1 MTETGASAPITDFQV
16 FFTAS
21 EAYPAFERLCLG
33 AQRDMLLSFR
43 VFDLDTR
50 LRDPQAL
57 AVGATWFDL
66 LLNRLDA
73 GVDIDVTLTDFDPI
87 IATRDHRDSWASARR
102 LAALAELSRAG
113 RLTFRI
119 ALHSARVGWM
129 PRQALRGKVRAELA
143 ETEGDPLTPRL
154 NAVDPDA
161 DLPLVPASHHQKLAV
176 IDGEHLYIGGLDL
189 NERRYDTRDH
199 DQAMDQTWQDIQ
211 AIVRGPV
218 VAAAEAHL
226 RSFLLTCN
234 AQADP
239 PDRAPG
245 FLRTL
250 SSRRSVE
257 LVRISPKPI
266 LTEIEEAHLDAIAR
280 AKGLIYLETQFFRHR
295 PIAKALTKAAR
306 RDPSLACILVL
317 PAVPEDVAF
326 DGNTRQD
333 AQLGAQKQKE
343 AIDRLVQGFGE
354 RVAIAAPAQLGRTL
368 DADHPASLHGAPLIY
383 VHSKLSIF
391 GAREAILSS
400 ANLNGR
406 SMRWDTEAGLHLT
419 DPAHVAHLW
428 DRVRGHWLGG
438 DAPAWTGDAPAF
450 VAAVRAML
458 DDNAARPAGQRAQLL
473 LPYDR
478 AWEDRLASP
487 LFGVPDEM
495 V

>member
-1 MTETGASAPITDFQV
+1 MSGIAGGAPITEFEL
-16 FFTAS
+16 FLTAA

-33 AQRDMLLSFR
+33 AGRDIRLSFR
-43 VFDLDTR
+43 VFDPDTR
-50 LRDPQAL
+50 LRSAE
-57 AVGATWFDL
+57 ARVIGETWFDL
-66 LLNRLDA
+66 LLDRLDA

-87 IATRDHRDSWASARR
+87 LATEDHRRSWASARR
-102 LAALAELSRAG
+102 LATLAELSGAG

-119 ALHSARVGWM
+119 ALHPARVGWM
-129 PRQALRGKVRAELA
+129 PRQAMRAKIRDEL
-143 ETEGDPLTPRL
+143 TRKQGDELTPRL

-189 NERRYDTRDH
+189 DERRYDTPDH
-199 DQAMDQTWQDIQ
+199 DQPPDQTWHDVQ

-226 RSFLLTCN
+226 KTFLSSCN
-234 AQADP
+234 AQTDP
-239 PDRAPG
+239 PDRAEG

-250 SSRRSVE
+250 SCRRSVE
-257 LVRISPKPI
+257 LTCISPRPV

-280 AKGLIYLETQFFRHR
+280 AEGLIYLETQFFRHR
-295 PIAKALTKAAR
+295 PLAEALAKAAQ
-306 RDPSLACILVL
+306 RDPSLSCLLVL

-326 DGNTRQD
+326 KGNRRED
-333 AQLGAQKQKE
+333 AQLGAQKQKD
-343 AIDRLVQGFGE
+343 AIDLLAQGFGE
-354 RVAIAAPAQLGRTL
+354 RVAIAAPAQPGRALG
-368 DADHPASLHGAPLIY
+368 ADDPASLHGAPLIY
-383 VHSKLSIF
+383 VHSKVSIF

-419 DPAHVAHLW
+419 DPAHVALLW
-428 DRVRGHWLGG
+428 DRVRGHWWGG
-438 DAPAWTGDAPAF
+438 DAPDWTGDAPAF
-450 VAAVRAML
+450 VAGLRAML
-458 DDNAARPAGQRAQLL
+458 DDNAARPAVAREHVL

-478 AWEDRLASP
+478 AWEERLASP
-487 LFGVPDEM
+487 VFGVPDAM